1 MDDVE
6 FDDDNPFDDEF
17 YEFLQDDELWDPD
30 DEYWDIDYEIL
41 EDFP

>member
-1 MDDVE
+1 MDD
-6 FDDDNPFDDEF
+6 DDDGVYDTPNYDE
-17 YEFLQDDELWDPD
+17 YEWDPD